1 MTTAFRVSAGV
12 PAGVCAG
19 VPETPTQTPS
29 GPGSWLHYDFPAR
42 STPRRGGER
51 PTARPAR
58 PARRTA
64 KPAAA
69 HGKARQRDRCAKDA
83 AERDDDLTAYV
94 KEVVDS
100 LPPLTDEQRDLLALI
115 FRSRHRKK

>member
-1 MTTAFRVSAGV
+1 LPQPQARWHIKQTA
-12 PAGVCAG
+12 
-19 VPETPTQTPS
+19 S
-29 GPGSWLHYDFPAR
+29 GPGSWRNHDFPTR

-51 PTARPAR
+51 PTARSAR

-64 KPAAA
+64 RPATA
-69 HGKARQRDRCAKDA
+69 HDKARQRDRCAKDA
-83 AERDDDLTAYV
+83 ATRDDDLDAYV

-100 LPPLTDEQRDLLALI
+100 LPPLTDDQRDQLALI